1 MKTLKLE
8 VSGMSCGH
16 CVQAVREAL
25 EGVPGVKVENVQVGS
40 ASVAF
45 DEQQA
50 TVGDLVDAVYNAGY
64 EASEAA

>member
-8 VSGMSCGH
+8 VSGMSCGP
-16 CVQAVREAL
+16 CVHAVREAL
-25 EGVPGVKVENVQVGS
+25 EGVPGVKVQNVQVGS
-40 ASVAF
+40 VSVAF

-50 TVGDLVDAVYNAGY
+50 TLGDLVDAVYNAGY